1 MIIKDLQADHHI
13 FPEEQR
19 TPPLFSVP
27 GSIAASL
34 GLGVEALPYLFGEGR
49 GEAHGYMQTK
59 WRMPVNLLNS
69 LQPVVNIA
77 TTVAKNWRMDDV
89 SPDDDDFPGCLIA
102 ARAIIHATTR
112 SYDFAVELYEDM
124 KAMRPEGWEKSD
136 GRVEVMK
143 RYQAALPT
151 QSVTC
156 TDHSAIEGALL
167 RMIGFQPADLV
178 KTGLVDKRRA
188 LDLLN
193 GRSLW
198 RQDEIDDVL
207 MPALY
212 DVAATL
218 QEAIPYDL
226 DYDDDHLD
234 AMAALS
240 PALAATAWQLWP
252 SLRSNIEIAS
262 PWFSVHRPA

>member
-1 MIIKDLQADHHI
+1 MIITDLKADHYI
-13 FPEEQR
+13 FPEELR

-27 GSIAASL
+27 GSITASL
-34 GLGVEALPYLFGEGR
+34 GLGINDMPHLFGGRTEG
-49 GEAHGYMQTK
+49 HGYMITK
-59 WRMPVNLLNS
+59 WRMPVNLLND
-69 LQPVVNIA
+69 LQLAVNIA

-89 SPDDDDFPGCLIA
+89 PADEDDFPGCLVS
-102 ARAIIHATTR
+102 ARAIIHGSTR
-112 SYDFAVELYEDM
+112 SYEFAAQLYEEM
-124 KAMRPEGWEKSD
+124 KDLRPDGWEKSD
-136 GRVEVMK
+136 DRTLVMR
-143 RYQAALPT
+143 RYQDALPT
-151 QSVTC
+151 RAVKC
-156 TDHSAIEGALL
+156 TDHPTIEGALC
-167 RMIGFQPADLV
+167 RMIGFQPGDMV

-188 LDLLN
+188 LDLAN

-198 RQDEIDDVL
+198 RQDEIDDVFL
-207 MPALY
+207 PALF
-212 DVAATL
+212 
-218 QEAIPYDL
+218 EASCRLRESIPYDL